1 MHKKALEVFC
11 AAARKLNFS
20 EAAKDHDLTQSA
32 VSQIISQLEEE
43 LGVELFVRFPRPL
56 KLSEPGKTFY
66 EGCRRVLA
74 EYQELEESVRREEST
89 RVSNVRVA
97 AIYSVGL
104 GDMGK
109 LVECFQAEHPQAR
122 IHVEY
127 LHPDRVY
134 ERVLDGT
141 ADFGLVSFPRKL
153 RGLVTH
159 SWRDE
164 EMVLACAPRH
174 ALAGRLLVKPAD
186 LEGEKYIGFDRELVI
201 RREVDRFLR
210 EQGVTVDV
218 TLEFDNIDSIKK
230 AIEIAAGI
238 ALLPAPTLRREVEA
252 QTLVAVPLYGCQLV
266 RPLGIIRHRHHRL
279 GSSAQRFL
287 DLLLEP
293 SQDSSS
299 PGSASAGA
307 AKPAKPRTR
316 GNGAPHGRNGA
327 PKTKLKETK

>member
-1 MHKKALEVFC
+1 MHIKALEVFC
-11 AAARKLNFS
+11 DAARKLNFS
-20 EAAKDHDLTQSA
+20 KAAEDYDLTQSA
-32 VSQIISQLEEE
+32 VSQIVSQLEER
-43 LGVELFVRFPRPL
+43 LGVQLFVRFPRPL
-56 KLSEPGKTFY
+56 KLSEAGKTFY

-74 EYQELEESVRREEST
+74 EYRELEESVRREESI
-89 RVSNVRVA
+89 RVTNVRVA

-109 LVECFQAEHPQAR
+109 HVERFQTVYPQAR

-141 ADFGLVSFPRKL
+141 VDFGLVSFPRKL
-153 RGLVTH
+153 RELVAH

-174 ALAGRLLVKPAD
+174 ALAGRLLVKPGD

-201 RREVDRFLR
+201 RKEVDRFLR

-252 QTLVAVPLYGCQLV
+252 RTLVAVPLYGCRFV
-266 RPLGIIRHRHHRL
+266 RPLGIIQHRHHRL

-293 SQDSSS
+293 AQDSSS
-299 PGSASAGA
+299 SGSAGA

-327 PKTKLKETK
+327 AKAKLKETK

>member
-1 MHKKALEVFC
+1 
-11 AAARKLNFS
+11 
-20 EAAKDHDLTQSA
+20 
-32 VSQIISQLEEE
+32 
-43 LGVELFVRFPRPL
+43 
-56 KLSEPGKTFY
+56 
-66 EGCRRVLA
+66 
-74 EYQELEESVRREEST
+74 
-89 RVSNVRVA
+89 
-97 AIYSVGL
+97 
-104 GDMGK
+104 MGK
-109 LVECFQAEHPQAR
+109 HVERFQTVYPQAR

-141 ADFGLVSFPRKL
+141 VDFGLVSFPRKL
-153 RGLVTH
+153 RELVAH

-174 ALAGRLLVKPAD
+174 ALAGRLLVKPGD

-201 RREVDRFLR
+201 RKEVDRFLR

-252 QTLVAVPLYGCQLV
+252 RTLVAVPLYGCRFV
-266 RPLGIIRHRHHRL
+266 RPLGIIQHRHHRL

-293 SQDSSS
+293 AQDSSS
-299 PGSASAGA
+299 SGSAGA

-327 PKTKLKETK
+327 AKAKLKETK